1 MKISYVFASFNPGG
15 CEIQQCEVLI
25 RLHKAGHDVEA
36 ILPYGAS
43 VFEKHLGPWMEK
55 QGFPI
60 VNLADKPDKI
70 SAIERELERFAP
82 DVECSNGYPMTLT
95 ASLAANA
102 AGVPVRVIRM
112 TSDGFVRGE
121 FPQDDAYELA
131 GHAAATHAVGN
142 SQAVV
147 DSFDLYKGVSDDK
160 RRIIPNGVDIPT
172 VTKAMRDKSRGH
184 WGAGGNQLIGCLA
197 NHRPDGIKNQVM
209 LIRAAAEVIKSYPNI
224 KVLLVGY
231 QTEYTSTLLA
241 EITRLGLLDK
251 VFLPG
256 RIDDLDLIAGWD
268 IAVNCSRTEGLS
280 NAVMQG
286 MAYGIPTIATA
297 VGGNVDLVANHGTG
311 LLVDDNDPD
320 DLAAAICELLDN
332 PKLAKE
338 IGAAGRRKMKEEYG
352 WDKVIEQWVSLFEEG
367 LAEVGYRA

>member
-1 MKISYVFASFNPGG
+1 
-15 CEIQQCEVLI
+15 
-25 RLHKAGHDVEA
+25 
-36 ILPYGAS
+36 
-43 VFEKHLGPWMEK
+43 
-55 QGFPI
+55 
-60 VNLADKPDKI
+60 
-70 SAIERELERFAP
+70 
-82 DVECSNGYPMTLT
+82 
-95 ASLAANA
+95 
-102 AGVPVRVIRM
+102 
-112 TSDGFVRGE
+112 
-121 FPQDDAYELA
+121 
-131 GHAAATHAVGN
+131 
-142 SQAVV
+142 
-147 DSFDLYKGVSDDK
+147 
-160 RRIIPNGVDIPT
+160 
-172 VTKAMRDKSRGH
+172 
-184 WGAGGNQLIGCLA
+184 LIGCLA